1 MKKTMVLAL
10 LLVGIGTA
18 TAQNGSEKK
27 GSKFEFQANG
37 KLGFARLKQ
46 TNNVPLSGNVNGS
59 DLLLAYKMSPKWSVA
74 TGVGI
79 LQFDANP
86 TIAGNTASIRN
97 SYLQIPVRFVG
108 DYNLFHGTEPKDP
121 KLFLTLGVGLYANT
135 LLKQEVETVT
145 GNTDTNNMGWNFGLS
160 TGVGVKFILTDAL
173 NIGLGMENQSE
184 FSKMKKNGVE
194 QRIEQMNTLYLRL
207 GLSL

>member
-1 MKKTMVLAL
+1 MALAL
-10 LLVGIGTA
+10 LFVSIGTA
-18 TAQNGSEKK
+18 IAQTAAEKK
-27 GSKFEFQANG
+27 ESKFEIQVNG

-59 DLLLAYKMSPKWSVA
+59 DLLIAYKMSPKWSIA
-74 TGVGI
+74 SGLGL
-79 LQFDANP
+79 LQYDANP

-97 SYLQIPVRFVG
+97 SYLQIPLRFTG

-121 KLFLTLGVGLYANT
+121 KLFLTLGLGLYANT
-135 LLKQEVETVT
+135 LLKQELETVT

-173 NIGLGMENQSE
+173 NLGLGMESQSE
-184 FSKMKKNGVE
+184 FTKMKKNDVE
-194 QRIEQMNTLYLRL
+194 QRIEQMNTLYFRL
-207 GLSL
+207 GLTL

>member
-1 MKKTMVLAL
+1 MALAL
-10 LLVGIGTA
+10 LLVGIGSA
-18 TAQNGSEKK
+18 FAQNTSEKK
-27 GSKFEFQANG
+27 QSKFELQING

-74 TGVGI
+74 TGLGI

-108 DYNLFHGTEPKDP
+108 DYNLFHGSEPKDP
-121 KLFLTLGVGLYANT
+121 KLFLTLGLGLYANT
-135 LLKQEVETVT
+135 LLKQELETIT

-160 TGVGVKFILTDAL
+160 TGVGMKFIVTDAL
-173 NIGLGMENQSE
+173 NLGIGMENQSE
-184 FSKMKKNGVE
+184 FTKMKKNDVE
-194 QRIEQMNTLYLRL
+194 QRIEQMNTLYFRL